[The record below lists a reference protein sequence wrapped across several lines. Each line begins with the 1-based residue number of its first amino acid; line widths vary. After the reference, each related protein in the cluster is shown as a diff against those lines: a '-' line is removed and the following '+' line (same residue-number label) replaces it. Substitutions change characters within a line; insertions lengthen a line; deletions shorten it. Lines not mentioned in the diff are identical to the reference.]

1 MQVASADAVRNPGR
15 PERFEVVIVGSGFSG
30 IAMGILLEK
39 AGIDAYVI
47 LEKASDVG
55 GTWRDNTYPGAAC
68 DIPSHLYS
76 FSFEP
81 KPDWSRAFPPQ
92 QEIHDYL
99 RACVDKHGLRSHI
112 RFRSEVKGATFDERE
127 GTWTVRVAD
136 GSTVVGRALVL
147 GNGALHIPA
156 YPEIEGLES
165 FEGTTFHSA
174 RWNHDYDL
182 RGKRV
187 AVIGTGASAIQF
199 VPEIAPLVGSMKV
212 FQRTPPW
219 ILPKPDRPMTEREK
233 WIFRYVPGARWLYRA
248 YTYWMHELRA
258 IGFVIDPRLM
268 KQAEKL
274 AKRYLAKTVR
284 DPELRAKLTP
294 NYTMG
299 CKRILMSNDYYQT
312 LQRDNVKLV
321 TDAIRR
327 VTPKGIETAD
337 GVMHEV
343 DAIIFGTG
351 FTATDYLA
359 PLDIQGLDGKLLNDV
374 IRERPETYLG
384 ITIHGFPNLYLMM
397 GPNTGLG
404 HNSMVFMIE
413 AQARWALQAIQK
425 LRRDDLAYMDVDPKV
440 QRAFNER
447 IQAKLA
453 HSVWN
458 SGCQSWYLK
467 DGYNA
472 TIWPGFTWQYWLE
485 TRWLRP
491 AEFRCVKR
499 EDASAMGAGALVG
512 AAA

>member
-1 MQVASADAVRNPGR
+1 MQVARAQGERNPGR
-15 PERFEVVIVGSGFSG
+15 PERLEAVIVGTGFSG
-30 IAMGILLEK
+30 IAMGILLRK
-39 AGIDAYVI
+39 AGIDSFVI

-81 KPDWSRAFPPQ
+81 KPDWTRSYSPQ
-92 QEIHDYL
+92 REIQGYL
-99 RACVDKHGLRSHI
+99 RACVDRHDLRRHI
-112 RFRSEVKGATFDERE
+112 RFGCEVTGAAFDEAA
-127 GTWTVRVAD
+127 GTWTVRVA
-136 GSTVVGRALVL
+136 GGEPVVARALVL
-147 GNGALHIPA
+147 GNGALSIPA
-156 YPEIEGLES
+156 YPAIPGLDS
-165 FEGTTFHSA
+165 FQGKTFHSA
-174 RWNHDYDL
+174 RWDHGYDL

-199 VPEIAPLVGSMKV
+199 VPEIAPEVGRMQV

-219 ILPKPDRPMTEREK
+219 VLPKPDRAMTEREK
-233 WIFRYVPGARWLYRA
+233 WLFRHVPGARWLYRA
-248 YTYWMHELRA
+248 FTYWTHELRA
-258 IGFVIDPRLM
+258 IGFVIHPRLM

-274 AKRYLAKTVR
+274 ARRHLAATVR
-284 DPELRAKLTP
+284 DPALRAKLTP
-294 NYTMG
+294 SYTMG

-312 LQRDNVKLV
+312 LQRDNVELV

-327 VTPKGIETAD
+327 VTATGIETAD
-337 GVMHEV
+337 GVVHEV
-343 DAIIFGTG
+343 DAIVLGTG

-359 PLDIQGLDGKLLNDV
+359 PLDVAGLDGRLLNDV

-384 ITIHGFPNLYLMM
+384 ITVHGFPNLFLMM

-413 AQARWALQAIQK
+413 AQARFALQAIEK
-425 LRRDDLAYMDVDPKV
+425 LRADDLAYMDVELPV

-453 HSVWN
+453 RSVWS
-458 SGCQSWYLK
+458 SGCRSWYLK
-467 DGYNA
+467 DGHNA

-485 TRWLRP
+485 TRRLDP
-491 AEFRCVKR
+491 ADFRCVARK
-499 EDASAMGAGALVG
+499 AAGAVPARE
-512 AAA
+512 AAAA